1 MTLPKHI
8 PCLLRSFYD
17 PSTILRRALLL
28 AFLVLTTLATQAQS
42 GDNAKDILRLSREKC
57 QTIESGH
64 YAVERKQ
71 KFMSGNDTSFTRQT
85 CDFRKA
91 PADTIFGM
99 YFAMHEVWPDD
110 GETSH
115 SLYTGDEFVYSY
127 DDSTGTVMSC
137 GQWADKIIRISHN
150 FQFYDA
156 LTNTSCYPLPKDE
169 QLADSAYTFTLTETA
184 LDERPCYL
192 VGMLQ
197 VPNEEV
203 MGMRFIRYEV
213 RMWIDKRDYLPV
225 RYTIAYD
232 AVQGRDTLCQFDDCL
247 LVEFSPEV
255 DSTSLTILSFPDRV
269 VLTDYTPDETTD
281 PLVEGTLAPDWSLP
295 TLAGDTV
302 RLSDL
307 RGKVV
312 LVDFF
317 YKSCAP
323 CCAALPGLQNLH
335 EKYKDKGFV
344 MIGIDPYDDPEKAAM
359 ADFLAKR
366 DITYTVLFSDRDL
379 PAAYH
384 VRAFPTL
391 FFIDR
396 NGKIT
401 KVQTGFSKD
410 LETALED
417 QLQDM
422 LQTR

>member
-1 MTLPKHI
+1 MARKPLTFV
-8 PCLLRSFYD
+8 LL
-17 PSTILRRALLL
+17 ALLT
-28 AFLVLTTLATQAQS
+28 LTTHAQNS
-42 GDNAKDILRLSREKC
+42 DEAKRILSLSHEKC
-57 QTIESGH
+57 QSIESGH
-64 YAVERKQ
+64 YVVEWKQ
-71 KFMSGNDTSFTRQT
+71 KFMSGNDTSFIRQT

-99 YFAMHEVWPDD
+99 HFAMHEVWPND

-137 GQWADKIIRISHN
+137 SQWADKIIRIRHN

-156 LTNTSCYPLPKDE
+156 LTNPSCYPLPKDE
-169 QLADSAYTFTLTETA
+169 QLADSAYSFTLTETV
-184 LDERPCYL
+184 LGERPCYL
-192 VGMLQ
+192 VDMLQ

-203 MGMRFIRYEV
+203 MGTRFIRYEV
-213 RMWIDKRDYLPV
+213 RLWIDKQDYLPM

-247 LVEFSPEV
+247 LVYFSPEV
-255 DSTSLTILSFPDRV
+255 DSADLTIQSFPDRM
-269 VLTDYTPDETTD
+269 VLTDYTLDEPTE
-281 PLVEGTLAPDWSLP
+281 PLAEGTLAPDWSLP

-323 CCAALPGLQNLH
+323 CCAALPGLQSLY
-335 EKYKDKGFV
+335 EKYKDRGFV

-366 DITYTVLFSDRDL
+366 DITYTVLFSDHEL
-379 PAAYH
+379 PRNYRVSAY
-384 VRAFPTL
+384 PTL
-391 FFIDR
+391 FFIGRD
-396 NGKIT
+396 GKIT
-401 KVQTGFSKD
+401 KVQTGYYKD
-410 LETALED
+410 LETALEE
-417 QLQDM
+417 QLQNM
-422 LQTR
+422 LQP

>member
-1 MTLPKHI
+1 MKHT
-8 PCLLRSFYD
+8 CLKF
-17 PSTILRRALLL
+17 ILAISGIIL
-28 AFLVLTTLATQAQS
+28 AGASCVTECSAQTM
-42 GDNAKDILRLSREKC
+42 DAKSVIRLSREKC

-71 KFMSGNDTSFTRQT
+71 KFMSGNDISFTRQT

-99 YFAMHEVWPDD
+99 HFAMHKVWPND
-110 GETSH
+110 GETAH
-115 SLYTGDEFVYSY
+115 SLYTGDELVYSY

-137 GQWADKIIRISHN
+137 SQWTDKIIRIRHN

-156 LTNTSCYPLPKDE
+156 LTNPSCYPLPKEE
-169 QLADSAYTFTLTETA
+169 QLADSAYTFTLTETM
-184 LDERPCYL
+184 LGERPCYL
-192 VGMLQ
+192 VDMLQ

-213 RMWIDKRDYLPV
+213 RLWIDKRDYMPV

-247 LVEFSPEV
+247 LVDFKPDV
-255 DSTSLTILSFPDRV
+255 DSANLTLQSFPTKM
-269 VLTDYTPDETTD
+269 VLTDYTPNEPTE
-281 PLVEGTLAPDWSLP
+281 PLAEGTPAPDWSLP
-295 TLAGDTV
+295 TLTGDTV
-302 RLSDL
+302 RLADL

-366 DITYTVLFSDRDL
+366 DITYTVLFSDRVL
-379 PAAYH
+379 PKTYR
-384 VRAFPTL
+384 VSVYPTL
-391 FFIDR
+391 FFIDPD
-396 NGKIT
+396 GKIV
-401 KVQTGFSKD
+401 KAFIGFSKE
-410 LETALED
+410 LEATLEE
-417 QLQDM
+417 QLQK
-422 LQTR
+422 LL

>member
-1 MTLPKHI
+1 MKHT
-8 PCLLRSFYD
+8 CLKF
-17 PSTILRRALLL
+17 ILAISGIIL
-28 AFLVLTTLATQAQS
+28 AGASCVTECNAQTMDTKS
-42 GDNAKDILRLSREKC
+42 VIRLSREKY
-57 QTIESGH
+57 QAIESGH
-64 YAVERKQ
+64 YVVEWKQ
-71 KFMSGNDTSFTRQT
+71 KFMSGNDISFTRQT

-99 YFAMHEVWPDD
+99 YFAMHEVWPDN

-115 SLYTGDEFVYSY
+115 SLYTGDELVYSY
-127 DDSTGTVMSC
+127 DDSTGTVMPCS
-137 GQWADKIIRISHN
+137 QWADKIIRIRHN

-156 LTNTSCYPLPKDE
+156 LTNPSCYPLPKEE
-169 QLADSAYTFTLTETA
+169 QLDDSAYTFTLTETM
-184 LDERPCYL
+184 LGERPCYL
-192 VGMLQ
+192 VDMLQ

-213 RMWIDKRDYLPV
+213 RMWIDKRDYMPV

-247 LVEFSPEV
+247 LVDFKPDV
-255 DSTSLTILSFPDRV
+255 DSANLTLQSFPTKM
-269 VLTDYTPDETTD
+269 VLTDYTQNEPTE
-281 PLVEGTLAPDWSLP
+281 PLAEGTPAPDWSLP
-295 TLAGDTV
+295 TLTGDTV
-302 RLSDL
+302 RLADL

-366 DITYTVLFSDRDL
+366 DISYTVLFSDHVL
-379 PAAYH
+379 PKTYR
-384 VRAFPTL
+384 VSVYPTL

-396 NGKIT
+396 EGNIVKAFI
-401 KVQTGFSKD
+401 GFSKE
-410 LETALED
+410 LEATLEE
-417 QLQDM
+417 QLQK
-422 LQTR
+422 LL